1 MTPLRLLALVSLLGA
16 AACAGSQTRVIDNDR
31 RVTRPLAAATD
42 PELIQMTGE
51 PTASLVAANA
61 TSELG
66 VRVRIAARE
75 LPGAKRP
82 PLNLGLVLDTSGSME
97 GKAIA
102 ELRRSARQLV
112 EKLRP
117 GDRVSVV
124 TFHSRAEVLVPG
136 TVIDAASRPRVLA
149 AIETIRATGTTDLV
163 AGLAAGLVQVQAG
176 QVQAGQVQAGQVRTE
191 QGGKAIHRIVLLSDG
206 IPNATAQLP
215 SVVAG
220 IRQYGFSITTL
231 GLGIDYDTAL
241 MTRLAQDTG
250 GTFHY
255 VEEPEQVAAVFDDEL
270 TRMTTAVGKNLVLTL
285 SPGPGVTFQ
294 PMPGLTIGGDGKAYA
309 TLGDLPAGEVRDLMI
324 PIRVAAR
331 GDASI
336 AELVDATLDF
346 EDVVNEAGRL
356 QRTAFVSVKA
366 SSDAAEVRRAVKI
379 ELEAARVRTAAA
391 SAILEA
397 IALARQGA
405 IAQAEA
411 RITAA
416 IAAVR
421 AAAARL
427 GDADLEPIVR
437 ELEDV
442 SKQLAQ
448 LVVPVPQVGLQ
459 DASPARNLAGGP
471 APSRPAAPATAPAP
485 VERKLR
491 RAQEKASAT
500 VTGEAL

>member
-16 AACAGSQTRVIDNDR
+16 ACAGPRTRVIDNDR

-42 PELIQMTGE
+42 PELIEMTGE
-51 PTASLVAANA
+51 PTASLVTANA

-66 VRVRIAARE
+66 VRVRITARE

-82 PLNLGLVLDTSGSME
+82 PLNLELVLDTSGSME
-97 GKAIA
+97 GKAID

-124 TFHSRAEVLVPG
+124 AFHSRAEVLVPG
-136 TVIDAASRPRVLA
+136 TVIDAASQPRVLA
-149 AIETIRATGTTDLV
+149 AIETIRATGTTDLA
-163 AGLAAGLVQVQAG
+163 AGLAAGLAQVQAG
-176 QVQAGQVQAGQVRTE
+176 QGRTE

-206 IPNATAQLP
+206 VPNASAQLP
-215 SVVAG
+215 AIVAG

-294 PMPGLTIGGDGKAYA
+294 PMPGLSIGGDGKAYA

-324 PIRVAAR
+324 PIQVAAR
-331 GDASI
+331 GDAST
-336 AELVDATLDF
+336 AELVDAALAFD
-346 EDVVNEAGRL
+346 DVVNGAGRL
-356 QRTAFVSVKA
+356 QRAAFVSVKA

-379 ELEAARVRTAAA
+379 DLEAARVRTAAA

-397 IALARQGA
+397 IALARHGA

-411 RITAA
+411 RIAAA

-427 GDADLEPIVR
+427 GDADLAPIVR

-459 DASPARNLAGGP
+459 DASPAREPAGVRRP
-471 APSRPAAPATAPAP
+471 TRPAAPATAPAP

-491 RAQEKASAT
+491 RAQERASAT

>member
-176 QVQAGQVQAGQVRTE
+176 QVQAGQGRTE

-324 PIRVAAR
+324 PIKVAAR

-421 AAAARL
+421 VAAARL

>member
-1 MTPLRLLALVSLLGA
+1 M
-16 AACAGSQTRVIDNDR
+16 IDNDR
-31 RVTRPLAAATD
+31 RVTQPLAAATD

-51 PTASLVAANA
+51 ATTSLVAANA

-66 VRVRIAARE
+66 VRVRIVASE

-136 TVIDAASRPRVLA
+136 TVIDATSQPRVLA
-149 AIETIRATGTTDLV
+149 AIEAIRATGTTDLA
-163 AGLAAGLVQVQAG
+163 AGLAAGLAQVQAG
-176 QVQAGQVQAGQVRTE
+176 QAGTG

-206 IPNATAQLP
+206 VPNASAQLP
-215 SVVAG
+215 AIVAG

-241 MTRLAQDTG
+241 MTQLAQGTG

-294 PMPGLTIGGDGKAYA
+294 PMQGLSIGGDGKANA
-309 TLGDLPAGEVRDLMI
+309 SLGDLPAGEVRDLMI
-324 PIRVAAR
+324 PIKVAAR
-331 GDASI
+331 GDAST
-336 AELVDATLDF
+336 AELVDAALAFD
-346 EDVVNEAGRL
+346 DVVNQAGRL
-356 QRTAFVSVKA
+356 GRAAFVSVKA

-379 ELEAARVRTAAA
+379 DLEAARVRTTAA

-405 IAQAEA
+405 IAEAQA
-411 RITAA
+411 RIAA
-416 IAAVR
+416 AAAAVR

-427 GDADLEPIVR
+427 EDAELGHVLR

-448 LVVPVPQVGLQ
+448 LVVPAPQVGLQ
-459 DASPARNLAGGP
+459 DASPARGPAGGP
-471 APSRPAAPATAPAP
+471 RAMRPVAPATAPAP

-500 VTGEAL
+500 VTGEAW